1 MKVLKDLQQNET
13 LLRRGYILLDFLSG
27 QETETL
33 AKAFYD
39 HHPVEP
45 SGLYAS
51 AHHQDFDFRLK
62 MSRTIKQM
70 LEPIFTTFSE
80 AYRLLGSS
88 YLAKSPKGNGVL
100 SPHQDWNIVDEQEY
114 SSYNLW
120 IPLVDVNKKNGTIE
134 IIEGSHLWHT
144 TFRGPNIPSAYA
156 KVEKK
161 LFPKFFPVEIS
172 AGTALLYDHR
182 LIHYSDN
189 NRSVSNRLVT
199 VSGVAPKQ
207 ADTYYYFGNAP
218 FVEQYYLEED
228 FYLRNN
234 IFEGNKVL
242 KLKEKFK
249 YTFPQF
255 MDLP

>member
-1 MKVLKDLQQNET
+1 MNVLTDLQQNET
-13 LLRRGYILLDFLSG
+13 LLRQGYIVLDFLSSD
-27 QETETL
+27 ETEAL
-33 AKAFYD
+33 VKAFYD
-39 HHPVEP
+39 HHPVEQ

-51 AHHQDFDFRLK
+51 AHHQDFNFRLK
-62 MSRTIKQM
+62 MSSTIKQI
-70 LEPIFTTFSE
+70 LAPIFHSLSE
-80 AYRLLGSS
+80 DYHLLGSS
-88 YLAKSPKGNGVL
+88 YLSKSPKGNGVL
-100 SPHQDWNIVDEQEY
+100 APHQDWNIVDEQEF

-144 TFRGPNIPSAYA
+144 TFRGPHIPSAYS

-161 LFPKFFPVEIS
+161 LFARFLPVEIS
-172 AGTALLYDHR
+172 AGRALLYDHR
-182 LIHYSDN
+182 LIHFSDN
-189 NRSVSNRLVT
+189 NHSSGNRLVT

-218 FVEQYYLEED
+218 YVEQYYLEED

-249 YTFPQF
+249 YAFPQF